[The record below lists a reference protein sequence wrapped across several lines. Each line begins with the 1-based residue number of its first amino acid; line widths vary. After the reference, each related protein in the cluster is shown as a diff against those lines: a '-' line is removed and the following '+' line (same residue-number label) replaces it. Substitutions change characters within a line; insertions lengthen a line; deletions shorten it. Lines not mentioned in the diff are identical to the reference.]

1 MAETRKSYFTIGE
14 LVGKFKKYYP
24 DLTSSK
30 LRFLESKGLIVP
42 KRADNKYRVYF
53 KNDVAK
59 INLILKMQKDFF
71 MPLEIIREK
80 LQAIDF
86 ENIDKAEKNDK
97 GALKELQSNLEETE
111 KKLKTKKIPQK
122 EITEKYKISDD
133 YLNELIEEGLV
144 NTFEENGKKFI
155 DAKDLEILRV
165 IGHLSGYGI
174 YIKHLK
180 LFENSAIRQSNFL
193 QQIIYPLI
201 MSKGKDS
208 YKKASKMLYSLESLF
223 SELND
228 LLFKRENRQFL
239 ENHK

>member
-97 GALKELQSNLEETE
+97 GALKELQSNLEET
-111 KKLKTKKIPQK
+111 
-122 EITEKYKISDD
+122 
-133 YLNELIEEGLV
+133 
-144 NTFEENGKKFI
+144 
-155 DAKDLEILRV
+155 
-165 IGHLSGYGI
+165 
-174 YIKHLK
+174 
-180 LFENSAIRQSNFL
+180 
-193 QQIIYPLI
+193 
-201 MSKGKDS
+201 
-208 YKKASKMLYSLESLF
+208 
-223 SELND
+223 
-228 LLFKRENRQFL
+228 
-239 ENHK
+239 